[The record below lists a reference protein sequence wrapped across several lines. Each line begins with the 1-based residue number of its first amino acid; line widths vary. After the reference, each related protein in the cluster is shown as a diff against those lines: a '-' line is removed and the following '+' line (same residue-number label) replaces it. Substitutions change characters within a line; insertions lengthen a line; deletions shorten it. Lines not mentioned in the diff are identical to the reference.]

1 MRRLVKNKGGFLPR
15 EFFIAHDLCFSVHDI
30 LTQFIASGVQHGIF
44 SARIELDDGA
54 EAAALEQAG
63 DLFEWL
69 ETTGRLEDRARIL
82 KATVLPAVLSDM
94 LHCLYEALE
103 SSRKGKLNVTYA
115 LIRKPLQESLFVLE
129 SIVLD
134 EAGFAEKLAKNPLLL
149 RPHTAGG
156 HEGHARRIQHVLE
169 IVDGTNAFDAAY
181 LAQLRYQKVEDGFDG
196 ICNKAIHLFT
206 EHKAIQ
212 TELLNINFIFS
223 DYEAKV
229 EQWRYLYSRLPYVLV
244 YAWRVVEY
252 IGDSLCLTH
261 PDYGFDMLR
270 RVAAFVSL
278 SAKKSTHVTE
288 QLQKFYDAYHNW
300 ILEHCAQMNFP
311 KPLKRDIERM
321 ALTGALPG
329 EDDASVQARFDG
341 FSAYAKFA
349 RAQELAE
356 DRSCG

>member
-1 MRRLVKNKGGFLPR
+1 MRRLVKNKGGVLPR

-30 LTQFIASGVQHGIF
+30 LTQFIMSCVQQGVFKTQ
-44 SARIELDDGA
+44 IELNDEA
-54 EAAALEQAG
+54 EAATLEQAE
-63 DLFEWL
+63 DIFHWL
-69 ETTGRLEDRARIL
+69 ETTGRLQDRTRIL

-134 EAGFAEKLAKNPLLL
+134 EAGFAEKLAKNPLSL
-149 RPHTAGG
+149 RPHMAGG
-156 HEGHARRIQHVLE
+156 PEGHARRIQRVLE
-169 IVDGTNAFDAAY
+169 IIAQTDAFDAPY

-229 EQWRYLYSRLPYVLV
+229 TQWRYLYSRLPYVLV
-244 YAWRVVEY
+244 YLWRVVEY
-252 IGDSLCLTH
+252 ISDSLCLTH
-261 PDYGFDMLR
+261 PDYGLDMLR

-288 QLQKFYDAYHNW
+288 PLQKFYDAYHHW
-300 ILEHCAQMNFP
+300 MLEHCAQMNFP

-321 ALTGALPG
+321 ALMGALPG
-329 EDDASVQARFDG
+329 EADASVQARFDR
-341 FSAYAKFA
+341 FSAYAEIA
-349 RAQELAE
+349 RAQELA
-356 DRSCG
+356 